1 VRSFSSFLKIA
12 SSVALLAFVSAGV
25 ARSQSASFTG
35 FDTATKGSW
44 VGAYGQDGY
53 IIANGANQPPGYASV
68 GFASA
73 SSWTWVASTTDVRAL
88 YGSNSVS
95 SSRIASTYYSGSTF
109 TIDINFSDSQP
120 HQVALYSLDLD
131 TTSRS
136 QTFTVVNATT
146 NAVLDG
152 PRSLSNFS
160 NGAWAVW
167 NITGHTAIRV
177 TNQGSSLNAVVSG
190 VFFRSFAT
198 VPPPSV
204 TMNTPAQN
212 PITGPVTLTATATSS
227 ASITSVQFQSDGA
240 SLGAPVTSGSGSTYS
255 FQWTNPTNGA
265 HQLTAVANDSQGQSA
280 TSAPVSVTVSLAT
293 SSGGN
298 SASFIK
304 TDTTT
309 KGNWIG
315 TYGGDGYIIP
325 NDATSLPSYASESTI
340 GAASYTWLAQST
352 SDSRTLFTGPSSST
366 RIASTFYTASNTSFS
381 FDINLSDGLQHQ
393 LAIYCLDYETNSRSQ
408 TINILDGATNNV
420 LNTQSL
426 AGMSGGT
433 YAVWNVSGH
442 VIVRVTYT
450 GGLNAVV
457 AGVFFGGA
465 PVATPLPTV
474 TLTAPSAGNVSGS
487 VNVTSTAS
495 SPVGIASVQYYLDG
509 QVLGSPQTIAPYSY
523 SWNTAGA
530 SNGSHTLTA
539 IATDTQSQKSAASP
553 GVTVN
558 VSNAATPPPTIT
570 ITNPTGTV
578 SGTVSIQ
585 ATANATSPATMS
597 SVQFQIDGSA
607 LATVNGSG
615 PGFSTSWDTTTAS
628 NATHTLTAIA
638 TDSLNHT
645 ATTTVSVTVAN
656 TVSSTNTATFVKTD
670 STTSGSWPGKY
681 GSDGYVIANSSSS
694 LPSYLAS
701 FTPSASAATYTWV
714 NPSSDTRALFTGPSS
729 GTRIASTYY
738 SSTSFSFDLN
748 FRDSAPHQ
756 IALYSLDI
764 EPSGRAQTISI
775 LDGSTNAVLSA
786 AVPLA
791 SFGNGIWAVWNVSG
805 HVIVKVVS
813 TGNLNGV
820 VSGVFFGAPPV
831 LPAPP
836 TVSILT
842 PAANSSVTGSV
853 SLTASASATATSVQY
868 FLGTT
873 SLGTS
878 TTGSSFSLNWD
889 TTNVS
894 NGPYSLTA
902 VASDSYGQ
910 KGAASTAVSVTVSN
924 PVLPSISITSP
935 TAGSVSGKV
944 FINVNATSANGMSSV
959 QFLIDST
966 PLATVQGAGP
976 TYTTT
981 WDTTTLTNGSHTIT
995 AIATDQSNKTK
1006 SANVT
1011 VTISNAVASSNTAT
1025 FIKSDAATSG
1035 NWVGVYGADGYIIP
1049 NDASNPPAYATV
1061 SSTGAS
1067 PYSWQPVSTD
1077 TRALYTSPAANSRIG
1092 STYYS
1097 FGSFTFDINCTDG
1110 QLHQLALYFLDLD
1123 TTTRSES
1130 IQVLNA
1136 DTNALLDSQTI
1147 ANFSGG
1153 VYEVWNVTG
1162 HVLIRVTNTGTPNA
1176 VLSGIF
1182 FRSFAGLSSPVVTFN
1197 APTNNQTLSG
1207 AVTFSVNASSAQGI
1221 ASVQFQID
1229 GVNAGAAVTGAGP
1242 VFTSLWASPQASD
1255 GSHTASAVVTDNVG
1269 LRSVATVPVQI
1280 SNGPAPTPS
1289 AVLTSIDSYSSGS
1302 WKGVYG
1308 QDGEIIAV
1316 DSTNPPF
1323 YATVNFINTINPPF
1337 TWHAGNPTTDVPGLQ
1352 KANSNQRIG
1361 AAFYQIVGNNQDY
1374 SKAQFTIDVNFVD
1387 YQKHELSLYF
1397 VDWHHPVRAQTIKV
1411 MNANTNA
1418 VLDTQNL
1425 TNFPLGV
1432 YYTWN
1437 IQGHVLINIQLTPTQ
1452 FDPDSAVVSGLFF
1465 QSASTVA
1472 RPTVSVNAPTPNQ
1485 TVSQT
1490 VSISATASSAI
1501 GMTSVQFEL
1510 DSYPLGSPVTVG
1522 SPYVLQWNTTG
1533 TANGIHTLNA
1543 VAIDS
1548 SGHAI
1553 TSPPITVVV
1562 LN

>member
-1 VRSFSSFLKIA
+1 
-12 SSVALLAFVSAGV
+12 LLAFGSAGI

-35 FDTATKGSW
+35 FDTATKGNW
-44 VGAYGQDGY
+44 VGTYGQDGY
-53 IIANGANQPPGYASV
+53 IIANGANQPPGYSSV

-73 SSWTWVASTTDVRAL
+73 GSWTWVASTSDVRAL

-152 PRSLSNFS
+152 PRPLSNFS

-190 VFFRSFAT
+190 VFFKSFAT
-198 VPPPSV
+198 VNPPAV
-204 TMNTPAQN
+204 TMNAPAQN

-240 SLGAPVTSGSGSTYS
+240 NLGAPVTSGSGSTYS
-255 FQWTNPTNGA
+255 FQWTNPTNGS
-265 HQLTAVANDSQGQSA
+265 HQLTAVAKDSQGQS
-280 TSAPVSVTVSLAT
+280 TVSGPVTVSVAT
-293 SSGGN
+293 PSSGN
-298 SASFIK
+298 SATFVK

-309 KGNWIG
+309 KGNWVG

-325 NDATSLPSYASESTI
+325 NDATSLPTYATETTA
-340 GAASYTWLAQST
+340 GALQYTWLNPST
-352 SDSRTLFTGPSSST
+352 DPRTLFSSPSATS
-366 RIASTFYTASNTSFS
+366 RLASTFYNSSPFT
-381 FDINLSDGLQHQ
+381 FDINISDTSVHQ
-393 LAIYCLDYETNSRSQ
+393 LAIYCLDYETNQRSQ
-408 TINILDGATNNV
+408 TINILDGANNSV
-420 LNTQSL
+420 LSTLPLS
-426 AGMSGGT
+426 GMNGGI
-433 YAVWNVSGH
+433 YAVFNVSGH
-442 VIVRVTYT
+442 VIVQVSYT

-465 PVATPLPTV
+465 PTIAPPPTV
-474 TLTAPSAGNVSGS
+474 SLTAPAAGPVSGS
-487 VNVTSTAS
+487 VNITSTAS
-495 SPVGIASVQYYLDG
+495 SAVGVASVQYYLDG
-509 QVLGSPQTIAPYSY
+509 TVLGSPQTAGAPYSY
-523 SWNTAGA
+523 AWDTTQA

-539 IATDTQSQKSAASP
+539 IATDTSNQKGAASA
-553 GVTVN
+553 GVAVTVSN
-558 VSNAATPPPTIT
+558 VVVAPPTVSIS
-570 ITNPTGTV
+570 NPVNATTV
-578 SGTVSIQ
+578 SGSINIQ
-585 ATANATSPATMS
+585 ASASANSPATMS
-597 SVQFQIDGSA
+597 SVKFSIDGTA
-607 LATVNGSG
+607 LATVNGTG
-615 PGFSTSWDTTTAS
+615 PSFSTPWNTAS
-628 NATHTLTAIA
+628 ATNAVHTVTALA
-638 TDSLNHT
+638 TDSLGHT
-645 ATTTVSVTVAN
+645 ATTSVSITVSNV
-656 TVSSTNTATFVKTD
+656 VSSANSATFVKTD
-670 STTSGSWPGKY
+670 FTTKGTWPGTY
-681 GSDGYVIANSSSS
+681 GADGYLIANGATS
-694 LPSYLAS
+694 LPSYAS
-701 FTPSASAATYTWV
+701 VIVSPSAAAYTWAS
-714 NPSSDTRALFTGPSS
+714 PSNDPRALLTGPNSS
-729 GTRIASTYY
+729 TRIASTFY
-738 SSTSFSFDLN
+738 SGSNFTFDVTFN
-748 FRDSAPHQ
+748 DGQPHQ
-756 IALYSLDI
+756 IGLYSLDI
-764 EPSGRAQTISI
+764 ETTSRAQTISI
-775 LDGSTNAVLSA
+775 LDGTTNASLSSQA
-786 AVPLA
+786 L
-791 SFGNGIWAVWNVSG
+791 SNFNGGVWAVWNVSG
-805 HVIVKVVS
+805 HVIVKVTY
-813 TGNLNGV
+813 TGGLNAV
-820 VSGVFFGAPPV
+820 VSGLFFGSAGS
-831 LPAPP
+831 LAAPP
-836 TVSILT
+836 TVSIST
-842 PAANSSVTGSV
+842 PSAGTVSGSV
-853 SLTASASATATSVQY
+853 NLTASASSTVGIASVQY
-868 FLGTT
+868 LLDGSALGSAITAGP
-873 SLGTS
+873 SY
-878 TTGSSFSLNWD
+878 SSSWD
-889 TTNVS
+889 TTTVS
-894 NGPYSLTA
+894 NGAHTLTA
-902 VASDSYGQ
+902 VATDKQGQ
-910 KGAASTAVSVTVSN
+910 TGSASAGVSVSVSNAVVALPTVSITN
-924 PVLPSISITSP
+924 PA
-935 TAGSVSGKV
+935 AGTVSGIV
-944 FINVNATSANGMSSV
+944 SIQATASATLPATMSSV
-959 QFLIDST
+959 QFLIDGQ
-966 PLATVQGAGP
+966 PLATISGTGP
-976 TYTTT
+976 SYSTSWNTGNA
-981 WDTTTLTNGSHTIT
+981 TNGNHTIT
-995 AIATDQSNKTK
+995 AIATDSSNHTK
-1006 SANVT
+1006 SASLIVT
-1011 VTISNAVASSNTAT
+1011 VSNVLASPNTAA
-1025 FIKSDAATSG
+1025 FIKSDTTTAG

-1061 SSTGAS
+1061 SSTGAA

-1077 TRALYTSPAANSRIG
+1077 TRALYTGPSASSRIG

-1136 DTNALLDSQTI
+1136 NTNAVLDSRTI
-1147 ANFSGG
+1147 ANFNGG
-1153 VYEVWNVTG
+1153 VYEVWNITG
-1162 HVLIRVTNTGTPNA
+1162 HVLIQVTNTGNPNA

-1197 APTNNQTLSG
+1197 APTNNQILSG
-1207 AVTFSVNASSAQGI
+1207 AVTFSVNATSSQGI
-1221 ASVQFQID
+1221 ASVQFQVD
-1229 GVNAGAAVTGAGP
+1229 GVNAGAAATGAGP
-1242 VFTSLWASPQASD
+1242 VFTSLWASPQATD
-1255 GSHTASAVVTDNVG
+1255 GSHTASAVVIDNVG
-1269 LRSVATVPVQI
+1269 LRTIASVPVQI

-1411 MNANTNA
+1411 MNANTGA
-1418 VLDTQNL
+1418 VLDTQNF

-1437 IQGHVLINIQLTPTQ
+1437 IQGHVLINVQLDPTVY
-1452 FDPDSAVVSGLFF
+1452 DPDSAVVSGLFF
-1465 QSASTVA
+1465 QPASTA
-1472 RPTVSVNAPTPNQ
+1472 SRPTVSVNAPTPNQ
-1485 TVSQT
+1485 IVSQT
-1490 VSISATASSAI
+1490 VSISAAASSAI
-1501 GMTSVQFEL
+1501 GVSSVQFEL

-1533 TANGIHTLNA
+1533 TTNGTHTLNA

-1562 LN
+1562 SN